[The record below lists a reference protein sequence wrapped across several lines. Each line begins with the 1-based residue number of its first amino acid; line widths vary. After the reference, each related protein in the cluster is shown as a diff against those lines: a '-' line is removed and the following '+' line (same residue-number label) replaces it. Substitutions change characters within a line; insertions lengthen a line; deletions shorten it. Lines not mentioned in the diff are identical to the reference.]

1 MVLHDVAFPS
11 MSFGDWQTVTQP
23 KVKGTWNLHNVSV
36 NLGLELDFFLLFSS
50 WSGLVGQWGQANY
63 AAGNSFLD
71 SFAQYRRNM
80 GLAASTVDIGIME
93 DIGYVS
99 RNAHVLEH
107 FRTTSTHVLYE
118 QELLNS
124 LHLMINRGAPT
135 SSEKCQLA
143 IGLRSTQLL
152 SAPNNRTVWRND
164 PLMSLYFNTEN
175 QSGLTASIGND
186 EFRQFLTEVA
196 ADASALDNE
205 ESATY
210 IATEIGKTFFGFLM
224 RDITSLDI
232 KESFSAL
239 GVDSLVS
246 IELRNWFKQRLGCEI
261 TVLDILGSSSIL
273 ALGEH
278 TARLLKGRFASG
290 G

>member
-1 MVLHDVAFPS
+1 
-11 MSFGDWQTVTQP
+11 MSFDDWQTVTQP
-23 KVKGTWNLHNVSV
+23 KVRGTWNLHNASV
-36 NLGLELDFFLLFSS
+36 NLGLDLDFFLLFSS

-80 GLAASTVDIGIME
+80 GLPASTVDIGIME

-118 QELLNS
+118 QDLLDS
-124 LHLMINRGAPT
+124 LHLMTKRGAPA

-164 PLMSLYFNTEN
+164 PRMALYFNTES
-175 QSGLTASIGND
+175 QSGTTTSTGND
-186 EFRQFLTEVA
+186 ELRQFLTEVA
-196 ADASALDNE
+196 ADASILDSE
-205 ESATY
+205 ESITY
-210 IATEIGKTFFGFLM
+210 IATEIGKTLFGFLM
-224 RDITSLDI
+224 RDVNSLDVR
-232 KESFSAL
+232 ESFSVL

-278 TARLLKGRFASG
+278 TALLLKSRFTSG
-290 G
+290 S

>member
-1 MVLHDVAFPS
+1 
-11 MSFGDWQTVTQP
+11 MSFGDWQAVTQP
-23 KVKGTWNLHNVSV
+23 KIQGTWNLHNVSMD
-36 NLGLELDFFLLFSS
+36 LGLDLDFFLLFSS

-71 SFAQYRRNM
+71 SFAQFRRNM
-80 GLAASTVDIGIME
+80 MLPASTVDIGIME

-118 QELLNS
+118 QDLLDS
-124 LHLMINRGAPT
+124 LHLMIKRGLPA
-135 SSEKCQLA
+135 SSDNCQLA

-152 SAPNNRTVWRND
+152 AAPNNRTVWRND
-164 PLMSLYFNTEN
+164 PRMALYFNTES
-175 QSGLTASIGND
+175 QGGTTASTGND
-186 EFRQFLTEVA
+186 ELRQFLTEVT
-196 ADASALDNE
+196 ADASVLDSE
-205 ESATY
+205 ESITY
-210 IATEIGKTFFGFLM
+210 IATEIGKTLFGFLM
-224 RDITSLDI
+224 RDVNVLDVR
-232 KESFSAL
+232 ESFSSL

-278 TARLLKGRFASG
+278 TAHLLKTRITSAT
-290 G
+290 